1 MASGPSVEKNTRA
14 RPALQ
19 MTKVFEAAHARALI
33 EVTPSCCTMHVWSE
47 KFYARG
53 FTSQSLDIAMA
64 IGVRVPDAVRPPGG
78 VPGRI
83 NERWFKADVVAMTCC
98 YPRQYRK

>member
-1 MASGPSVEKNTRA
+1 M
-14 RPALQ
+14 
-19 MTKVFEAAHARALI
+19 EAAHARAHI
-33 EVTPSCCTMHVWSE
+33 EVTPSCCTMHE
-47 KFYARG
+47 LYARG
-53 FTSQSLDIAMA
+53 FTSQRLDIAMA

-98 YPRQYRK
+98 YSAHTGNEVSSRVGGVAERP

>member
-1 MASGPSVEKNTRA
+1 
-14 RPALQ
+14 
-19 MTKVFEAAHARALI
+19 
-33 EVTPSCCTMHVWSE
+33 
-47 KFYARG
+47 
-53 FTSQSLDIAMA
+53 MA

-98 YPRQYRK
+98 YPANTGNEVSISGGQSALVTSVQWQFA